1 MGIMRPLIE
10 EIKEVLTPNNSIGF
24 VKDNKIFQLQ
34 PVLPITQF
42 LSMAKDLDTEGQ
54 KKILKFVNSP
64 NTIIFNGIIYIA
76 TKGLNLKGRL
86 KEILL
91 IYRNHLKEIVGDKKA
106 LIDLYEKVPPED
118 IANLTEDHVIFAM
131 MSVYS
136 SDKKELT
143 AIRYLPDYE
152 IHFESKTYKM
162 PGCMLVLHIDKNLA
176 IGDPEVVVNGH
187 NYEHPFVYKHDFM
200 KFGQKIC
207 MGSFY
212 SSKDRKNFNNLRFAN
227 TINNLLKQAV
237 QILVSGYNR
246 GVSPANG
253 HLTGV
258 QYKKYIV

>member
-1 MGIMRPLIE
+1 MRPLNE

-24 VKDNKIFQLQ
+24 VKDNKIYQLQ
-34 PVLPITQF
+34 PILPISQY
-42 LSMAKDLDTEGQ
+42 LSMAKDLDSKGQ
-54 KKILKFVNSP
+54 KKLLKFVNSP
-64 NTIIFNGIIYIA
+64 NTVIFNGVIYIA
-76 TKGLNLKGRL
+76 TRGLNLKGRL
-86 KEILL
+86 KEILS
-91 IYRNHLKEIVGDKKA
+91 IYRNHLKVIVGDKKA

-131 MSVYS
+131 MDVYR
-136 SDKKELT
+136 SDRKELA

-162 PGCMLVLHIDKNLA
+162 PGCMLVLHIDKNLT
-176 IGDPEVVVNGH
+176 IGNPEVVVNRK
-187 NYEHPFVYKHDFM
+187 NYEHPFVYKNDYM

-212 SSKDRKNFNNLRFAN
+212 SSMDRKNFNKLRFAN

-253 HLTGV
+253 HLTSP
-258 QYKKYIV
+258 QYNKFL